1 VLLEQPLH
9 SVLDGD
15 GAEGINYGATGRCV
29 GSVAKLVTDQL
40 IASDAFERLR
50 QMTASRPVELV
61 EICREFLTEARQ
73 TLAQLRNAFT
83 LKQAEELRNRAH
95 YLKGSSLIVGAIGVT
110 RCCASLEAM
119 GKNGNLSEAEAI
131 LDQLSAELQAVEQEY
146 LKLLG
151 PGVLPGKGPAA

>member
-1 VLLEQPLH
+1 MGQQ
-9 SVLDGD
+9 
-15 GAEGINYGATGRCV
+15 GAAWEASQI
-29 GSVAKLVTDQL
+29 VTDKL

-50 QMTASRPVELV
+50 QMTASRPAELV
-61 EICREFLTEARQ
+61 EICREFLTEAGK

-119 GKNGNLSEAEAI
+119 GNKGKWSEAEAI
-131 LDQLSAELQAVEQEY
+131 LDQLSAALQAVEQEY
-146 LKLLG
+146 VKILG

>member
-1 VLLEQPLH
+1 
-9 SVLDGD
+9 
-15 GAEGINYGATGRCV
+15 V
-29 GSVAKLVTDQL
+29 GSVAKLVTDKL

-50 QMTASRPVELV
+50 QMTASRPAELA
-61 EICREFLTEARQ
+61 EICREFLGEAGR

-119 GKNGNLSEAEAI
+119 GKTGDWSEAEAV
-131 LDQLSAELQAVEQEY
+131 LDQLSAALQAVEQEFV
-146 LKLLG
+146 KILG

>member
-1 VLLEQPLH
+1 M
-9 SVLDGD
+9 LDGD

-29 GSVAKLVTDQL
+29 GSVAKLVTDKL

-61 EICREFLTEARQ
+61 EICREFLSEAGK

-83 LKQAEELRNRAH
+83 LKQAEELSNRAH
-95 YLKGSSLIVGAIGVT
+95 YLKGSSLILGAIGVT

-119 GKNGNLSEAEAI
+119 GKMGNWSEAEAE
-131 LDQLSAELQAVEQEY
+131 LEQLSAALQAVEQEY
-146 LKLLG
+146 VKVLG
-151 PGVLPGKGPAA
+151 PGVLPGRGPAA

>member
-1 VLLEQPLH
+1 M
-9 SVLDGD
+9 
-15 GAEGINYGATGRCV
+15 
-29 GSVAKLVTDQL
+29 GSDIKLVTDKL

-50 QMTASRPVELV
+50 QMTASRPAELV
-61 EICREFLTEARQ
+61 EICREFLSEAGK

-95 YLKGSSLIVGAIGVT
+95 YLKGSSLIVGATGVT

-119 GKNGNLSEAEAI
+119 GKKGDWSEAEAM
-131 LDQLSAELQAVEQEY
+131 LDQLSAALPAVEQEFV
-146 LKLLG
+146 KILG